1 MKKWIKTYEDSFR
14 DYWDKNKTTN
24 FWIIVV
30 TEEEEKNKEYEKMYD
45 GIVENSPNI
54 RKEIAT
60 QIPEDQSPIQ
70 NILSEKH
77 PDTY

>member
-1 MKKWIKTYEDSFR
+1 
-14 DYWDKNKTTN
+14 
-24 FWIIVV
+24 VV

-45 GIVENSPNI
+45 GIVENSPSI